1 MMLVIGLTGGIGSGK
16 TTVTNK
22 FEALGIDVVDADKL
36 SREVVK
42 PGMPVLAAIVK
53 HFGAELLNSKGELE
67 RQRLREIIFNDPQE
81 KDWLESLLHPLI
93 ADLMTRKIENCASQ
107 YCVLVSPLLLETDQR
122 RLVDRILVVD
132 ISEQSQLERTLIRD
146 KGNADTIK
154 SIIASQISR
163 EARLESADDILNNE
177 QDIELLEQ
185 AVHRLHE
192 KYLALARE

>member
-1 MMLVIGLTGGIGSGK
+1 MLVIGLTGGIGSGK

-36 SREVVK
+36 SREVVE
-42 PGMPVLAAIVK
+42 PGMPALSAIAE
-53 HFGAELLNSKGELE
+53 HFGTDLLNSSGELE
-67 RQRLREIIFNDPQE
+67 RKRLREIIFNDPQE